1 MKPNRQQLLLKLVSE
16 DPGHAALYYRSTSE
30 LVSMAPNNFN
40 TLVRTL
46 AKRGK
51 LVVKKCFAD
60 ETNVKINYLYPAP

>member
-51 LVVKKCFAD
+51 LVVKKCFAE
-60 ETNVKINYLYPAP
+60 ETNVKINYLFPPS